1 MIKELIKELKVIQQ
15 ELLTYKDE
23 VRLTFLSNRLNIIEE
38 KLAELQK

>member
-15 ELLTYKDE
+15 ELLTCKDE
-23 VRLTFLSNRLNIIEE
+23 VRLALLSNRLDIIEK